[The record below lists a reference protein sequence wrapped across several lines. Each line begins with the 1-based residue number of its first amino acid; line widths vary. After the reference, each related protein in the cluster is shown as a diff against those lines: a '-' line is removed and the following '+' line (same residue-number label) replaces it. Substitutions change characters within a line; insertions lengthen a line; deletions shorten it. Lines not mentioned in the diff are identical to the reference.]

1 MKKLLLLTCLLL
13 NAAWSL
19 AQDKLTKKNGE
30 EIQVKV
36 LEITPDLVKYK
47 KFDNLEGPTISVYKR
62 DVFMINYAGGSKEI
76 ITPMP
81 VQPQPAPAPVPVQPL
96 PNAYKPTPV
105 APNPLPEEPAPYMM
119 KLNGP
124 RFGVTYIASGELTRK
139 LEERYDIT
147 SPVITQFGWQF
158 ETQIFNID
166 GGPAGLIEFVPL
178 IGGLDQGIFLPS
190 ASLICGL
197 RAPGGLELGFG
208 PNVSAAGTGVVIAAG
223 TSFTTGNVHFPF
235 NFAVVPSRD
244 GARFS
249 LMCGF
254 NYRKR

>member
-1 MKKLLLLTCLLL
+1 MKKLLLFLFTML
-13 NAAWSL
+13 NAAWCL
-19 AQDKLTKKNGE
+19 AQDTLVKKTGE
-30 EIQVKV
+30 ELQVKIV
-36 LEITPDLVKYK
+36 EITPDMVKFK
-47 KFDNLEGPTISVYKR
+47 RSDNLEGPLVSVYKR
-62 DVFMINYAGGSKEI
+62 EVFMIKYANGAKEI
-76 ITPMP
+76 LNPA
-81 VQPQPAPAPVPVQPL
+81 PQPAQPAPVSP
-96 PNAYKPTPV
+96 YKPIPMPAPTPV
-105 APNPLPEEPAPYMM
+105 AGPTEPEEPAPYMM

-124 RFGVTYIASGELTRK
+124 RFGVTYISQGKLTRR
-139 LEERYDIT
+139 LEDEYEIS

-166 GGPAGLIEFVPL
+166 GGPSGLIEFVPL

-197 RAPGGLELGFG
+197 RAKSGLEIGFG

>member
-1 MKKLLLLTCLLL
+1 LFH
-13 NAAWSL
+13 AAWCF
-19 AQDKLTKKNGE
+19 AQDTLVKKNGE
-30 EIQVKV
+30 ELQVKV
-36 LEITPDLVKYK
+36 LEITPDLVKFK
-47 KFDNLEGPTISVYKR
+47 RFDNLEGPTISVYKR
-62 DVFMINYAGGSKEI
+62 EVFMIRYAGGTKEI

-81 VQPQPAPAPVPVQPL
+81 VQPQPAPAQPL

-105 APNPLPEEPAPYMM
+105 APNPQPEEPAPYMM

-124 RFGVTYIASGELTRK
+124 RFGVTYIANGALTRK
-139 LEERYDIT
+139 LEERYNHI

-158 ETQIFNID
+158 ETQIFNIE
-166 GGPAGLIEFVPL
+166 GGPSGLIEFVPL

-197 RAPGGLELGFG
+197 RAGSGLELGFG
-208 PNVSAAGTGVVIAAG
+208 PNLSAAGTGVVLAIG

-235 NFAVVPSRD
+235 NFAVVPSRE
-244 GARFS
+244 GTRFS

>member
-1 MKKLLLLTCLLL
+1 MKKLLLLALLVL
-13 NAAWSL
+13 NAAWCL
-19 AQDKLTKKNGE
+19 AQDTLVKKNGE

-62 DVFMINYAGGSKEI
+62 EVFMVRYAGGTKEI

-81 VQPQPAPAPVPVQPL
+81 VQPQTQALPPANV
-96 PNAYKPTPV
+96 YKPTPV
-105 APNPLPEEPAPYMM
+105 APNPMPEEPAPYMM

-124 RFGVTYIASGELTRK
+124 RFGVTYISRGELTRK

-166 GGPAGLIEFVPL
+166 GGPSGLIEFVPL

-197 RAPGGLELGFG
+197 RASSGLELGFG
-208 PNVSAAGTGVVIAAG
+208 PNVSAAGTGVVLAVG

>member
-1 MKKLLLLTCLLL
+1 MKKLLLMIALLSS
-13 NAAWSL
+13 SL
-19 AQDKLTKKNGE
+19 YLSAQDKLTKKTGE

-36 LEITPDLVKYK
+36 LEITPELVKFK
-47 KFDNLEGPTISVYKR
+47 NFDNLEGPTISIYKR
-62 DVFMINYAGGSKEI
+62 EVFMINYAGGTKEI
-76 ITPMP
+76 ITPIP
-81 VQPQPAPAPVPVQPL
+81 VKPQTPPQPQPIFNTNQ
-96 PNAYKPTPV
+96 PTPV

-124 RFGVTYIASGELTRK
+124 RFGVTYISSGELTRK

-158 ETQIFNID
+158 ETQIFNIE
-166 GGPAGLIEFVPL
+166 GGPSGLIEFVPL

-197 RAPGGLELGFG
+197 RAGSGLELGFG
-208 PNVSAAGTGVVIAAG
+208 PNVSAAGTGVVLAVG

>member
-1 MKKLLLLTCLLL
+1 MKKLLLLTCLLM
-13 NAAWSL
+13 NAAWCL
-19 AQDKLTKKNGE
+19 AQDTLVKKTGE

-47 KFDNLEGPTISVYKR
+47 NFSNLEGPTISVYKR
-62 DVFMINYAGGSKEI
+62 EVFMVRYAGGMKEI

-81 VQPQPAPAPVPVQPL
+81 VQPQAAAPSQPL
-96 PNAYKPTPV
+96 PNAYKPTPIAEGPKV
-105 APNPLPEEPAPYMM
+105 EEPAPYMM

-166 GGPAGLIEFVPL
+166 GGPSGLIEFVPL

-197 RAPGGLELGFG
+197 RAPAGLEFGFG
-208 PNVSAAGTGVVIAAG
+208 PNVSAAGTGVVLAVG
-223 TSFTTGNVHFPF
+223 TSYTTGNVHFPF

>member
-1 MKKLLLLTCLLL
+1 MKKLLLLTLLFFS
-13 NAAWSL
+13 AAWSF
-19 AQDKLTKKNGE
+19 AQDTLVKKTGE
-30 EIQVKV
+30 EVQVKI
-36 LEITPDLVKYK
+36 LELTPDLVKYK
-47 KFDNLEGPTISVYKR
+47 RFDNLEGPTISVYKR
-62 DVFMINYAGGSKEI
+62 EVFMIRYANGVKEI
-76 ITPMP
+76 LTPQPVPAQPPVTNP
-81 VQPQPAPAPVPVQPL
+81 VQST
-96 PNAYKPTPV
+96 YKPTPV
-105 APNPLPEEPAPYMM
+105 APNPQPEEPAPYMM

-124 RFGVTYIASGELTRK
+124 RFGVTYIANGELTRK

-158 ETQIFNID
+158 ETQIFNIE
-166 GGPAGLIEFVPL
+166 GGPSGLIEFVPL

-197 RAPGGLELGFG
+197 RAPSGLELGFG
-208 PNVSAAGTGVVIAAG
+208 PNVSAAGTGVVLAVG
-223 TSFTTGNVHFPF
+223 TSFTSGNVHFPF